1 LPTATQ
7 KVKPL
12 ASDDPRSV
20 PLFTISEAAK
30 YLGLN
35 YTTLRS
41 WVRPEAGKA
50 LVYSFPKE
58 GNYAS
63 IPFVGFAE
71 AFVLAAAKRA
81 GLKPNRVRANIEA
94 IRKDIGLDYALATKR
109 LWMDKVEL
117 LLADS
122 HPDVKDDLVVPR
134 NRQMAMREAVEH
146 ELELIT
152 YGRDDV
158 AETIQL
164 PIFKKT
170 KVIVDPA
177 EAFGQPIVERTG
189 TRVRD
194 VLALFWAEEE
204 IRDIAYDFD
213 LKVEEVEDLIRAQTK
228 PPAD

>member
-1 LPTATQ
+1 M
-7 KVKPL
+7 KPL

-41 WVRPEAGKA
+41 WVRPDAGKA

-81 GLKPNRVRANIEA
+81 GLKPQRVRANVEA
-94 IRKDIGLDYALATKR
+94 IRKDVGLEYALATKR

-117 LLADS
+117 LLADPD
-122 HPDVKDDLVVPR
+122 PDVHEDLVVPR

-194 VLALFWAEEE
+194 VLALFWADEE

-213 LKVEEVEDLIRAQTK
+213 LEVDEVEDLIRAQTK